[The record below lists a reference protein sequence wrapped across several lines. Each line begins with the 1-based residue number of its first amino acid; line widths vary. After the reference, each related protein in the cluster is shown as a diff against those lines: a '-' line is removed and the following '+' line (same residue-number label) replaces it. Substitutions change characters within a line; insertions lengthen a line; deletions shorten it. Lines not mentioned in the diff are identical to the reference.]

1 MTAGRFS
8 TDVYAQRLSSAASA
22 AAEAGL
28 AGLVITPGYDLRYL
42 VGSRAQTFERLT
54 ALVLPSTGDD
64 PTVMVP
70 RLELAALKESAVTEL
85 GLPVRDWAD
94 GDDPYR
100 LVADALGGAPAA
112 TAVTDSMPALHLLPL
127 ADVLGVVPVL
137 ATDVLR
143 RLRMIKDAAEIDALR
158 KAGAAIDRVH
168 ARVPEFLVPGRTEAD
183 VAADIAEAIVAEGH
197 SEVAFIIVGSGPH
210 GADPHHEC
218 SDRELRAGDI
228 VVVDIGGP
236 YEPGYNSDSTRTYSI
251 GEPDP
256 EVALRYS
263 VLQRAQQAAVE
274 AVRPGVTAQQVDAA
288 ARDVLAADGL
298 AEAFV
303 HRTGHGIGLSVHEE
317 PYIVAGNDLTLEE
330 GMAFSVEPGI
340 YFPGQ
345 WGARIEDIVVVT
357 GDGALAVNNRPHELV
372 VVARRPRARRFLLL
386 GAVEQVRRAQDT
398 LDTHLDHHA
407 ARVDPRGAVAL
418 GVAQFG
424 VADGLGIGV
433 HAGLAFQRQPPRA
446 VDLAE
451 HGEPAVLRVHRLLRT
466 TRGDDPGH
474 VGLGIERKPDRHH
487 VR

>member
-1 MTAGRFS
+1 MTASRFS
-8 TDVYAQRLSSAASA
+8 TDVYAQRLRAAAAAASD
-22 AAEAGL
+22 AGL

-54 ALVLPSTGDD
+54 ALVLSAGGE
-64 PTVMVP
+64 PTIVVP
-70 RLELAALKESAVTEL
+70 RMEMASLKESAVTEL
-85 GLPVRDWAD
+85 GLAVRDWVD

-100 LVADALGGAPAA
+100 LVADALGGAPAEQSGRLA
-112 TAVTDSMPALHLLPL
+112 VPTAVTDSMPALHLLPL

-143 RLRMIKDAAEIDALR
+143 RLRMIKDAAEIDTLR

-210 GADPHHEC
+210 GADPHHQF

-256 EVALRYS
+256 EVARHYA

-274 AVRPGVTAQQVDAA
+274 AVRPGVTAEQVDAV
-288 ARDVLAADGL
+288 ARDVLAAEGL

-317 PYIVAGNDLTLEE
+317 PYIVAGNDLPLEE

-357 GDGALAVNNRPHELV
+357 ADGALPVNNRPHELV
-372 VVARRPRARRFLLL
+372 VV
-386 GAVEQVRRAQDT
+386 
-398 LDTHLDHHA
+398 
-407 ARVDPRGAVAL
+407 
-418 GVAQFG
+418 
-424 VADGLGIGV
+424 
-433 HAGLAFQRQPPRA
+433 PP
-446 VDLAE
+446 
-451 HGEPAVLRVHRLLRT
+451 GPA
-466 TRGDDPGH
+466 PSA
-474 VGLGIERKPDRHH
+474 
-487 VR
+487 